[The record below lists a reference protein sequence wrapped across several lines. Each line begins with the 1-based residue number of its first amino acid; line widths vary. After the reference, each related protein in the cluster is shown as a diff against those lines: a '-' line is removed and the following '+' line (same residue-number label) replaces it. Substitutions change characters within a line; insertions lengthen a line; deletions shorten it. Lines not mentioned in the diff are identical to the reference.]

1 MHLSLENET
10 SCWIQ
15 FLGDTF
21 GLLWSCGDVA
31 LLHQDTILSHNV
43 LALILVQ
50 VEEPFDGFGEAVG
63 SPAKDGSCD
72 HQDILIINRAI
83 AFMEKV
89 ETPTTVDPFIQF
101 I

>member
-1 MHLSLENET
+1 MQ
-10 SCWIQ
+10 I
-15 FLGDTF
+15 
-21 GLLWSCGDVA
+21 
-31 LLHQDTILSHNV
+31 
-43 LALILVQ
+43 
-50 VEEPFDGFGEAVG
+50 EEPFDGFGEAVG